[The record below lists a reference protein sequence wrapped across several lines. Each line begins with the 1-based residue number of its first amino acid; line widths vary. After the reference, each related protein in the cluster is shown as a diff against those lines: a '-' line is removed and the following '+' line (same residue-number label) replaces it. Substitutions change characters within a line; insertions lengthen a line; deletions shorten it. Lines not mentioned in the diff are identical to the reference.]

1 MALWVHIELGGAGGP
16 VVRGASWTSEAP
28 VPAATYVDTVCPC
41 LLK

>member
-1 MALWVHIELGGAGGP
+1 MALWVHVELGVRG
-16 VVRGASWTSEAP
+16 VRGASWTSEAP